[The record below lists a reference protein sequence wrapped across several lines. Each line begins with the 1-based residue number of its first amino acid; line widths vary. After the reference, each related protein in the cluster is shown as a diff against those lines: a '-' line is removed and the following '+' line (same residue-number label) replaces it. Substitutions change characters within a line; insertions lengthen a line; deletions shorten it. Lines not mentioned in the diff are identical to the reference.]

1 MSPSDPLQA
10 RARALKL
17 YGLLA
22 HWEDIQGQ
30 PWLPRVLDWE
40 EQSRAQRGLERR
52 LRQARLGT
60 FKPLDEFDWNWPK
73 KIERTQIDELFRFQW
88 LNDTTNVV
96 LVGPN
101 GVGKT
106 LLAKN
111 LVYQAVLQGA
121 TARFL
126 TASELLNTLAE
137 QESPSALRRKIAFYT
152 RPHILAIDELGYLS
166 YDNRYADLLFEVVS
180 RRYEHKPLLLTTNK
194 PFAEWGEV
202 FPNATSVVTLVDRLV
217 HRCDIVSIEG
227 ESYRLKESK
236 EEAKRR
242 AGRRAARKRR
252 ATRS

>member
-1 MSPSDPLQA
+1 MKPHNTLEG
-10 RARALKL
+10 RTRALKL
-17 YGLLA
+17 HGLLA
-22 HWEDIQGQ
+22 HWPKVENQ
-30 PWLPRVLDWE
+30 PWLPEMLDWE
-40 EQSRAQRGLERR
+40 EQARTQRGLERR

-60 FKPLDEFDWNWPK
+60 FKPLADFDWKWPK
-73 KIERTQIDELFRFQW
+73 KLDRNQIEDLFRFQW
-88 LNDTTNVV
+88 LEDTTNVV

-111 LVYQAVLQGA
+111 LVYQAVLKGV

-126 TASELLNTLAE
+126 TASELLNTLVE
-137 QESPSALRRKIAFYT
+137 QDSATALRKKIAFFT
-152 RPHILAIDELGYLS
+152 RPQLLAIDELGYLS
-166 YDNRYADLLFEVVS
+166 YDTRYADLLFEVVS

-217 HRCDIVSIEG
+217 HRCEIVSIEG

-236 EEAKRR
+236 QQARR
-242 AGRRAARKRR
+242 QARKRAARKR
-252 ATRS
+252 SS